1 LQPLEQP
8 VGLLLA
14 SNHPL
19 LVRKKSLIGFFNPFR
34 KWSEMAIDIPY
45 VLPLIFGVS
54 LVAALIIY
62 RIGGRISPKSDQN
75 KEKNAS
81 YSCGEQAPLKE
92 AKLDVE
98 RFLTFAVYFLIFDVL
113 AFVTMTSFYAA
124 DFMPVVYSLIV
135 LIAVG
140 MLVFARK
147 RL

>member
-1 LQPLEQP
+1 MTAEL
-8 VGLLLA
+8 
-14 SNHPL
+14 
-19 LVRKKSLIGFFNPFR
+19 
-34 KWSEMAIDIPY
+34 PY
-45 VLPLIFGVS
+45 ILPLVFGVS

-62 RIGGRISPKSDQN
+62 RIGGRISPKSNQT

-81 YSCGEQAPLKE
+81 YSCGEQAPVKE

-124 DFMPVVYSLIV
+124 DFLPVVYSLIV